1 MYGIERGKK
10 SYNKRMKKLRVFLCI
25 AVACMFVAAWTLCV
39 NALSVPV
46 FAVTRPMC
54 IVLDAGHGGI
64 DGGVVG
70 RETGIKESDLNLSVT
85 VKLKTILQQA
95 GFDVVLTRKTEA
107 GLYGAATKG
116 FKKRDMQRRKEI
128 IEEAKPIAMISV
140 HQNYFPIRASRGG
153 RVFYRKGSESGRQL
167 AENIQ
172 RAFNDLYLEENV
184 KERSAATGDYYMLK
198 CTEYTSVIAEC
209 GFLSNKA
216 DEALLVTEEFQ
227 EKLAQS
233 IYEGLAAYLAAVSG
247 A

>member
-1 MYGIERGKK
+1 MKNPGGAKSGFFIWLIERGKK

-107 GLYGAATKG
+107 CL
-116 FKKRDMQRRKEI
+116 
-128 IEEAKPIAMISV
+128 
-140 HQNYFPIRASRGG
+140 
-153 RVFYRKGSESGRQL
+153 L
-167 AENIQ
+167 
-172 RAFNDLYLEENV
+172 
-184 KERSAATGDYYMLK
+184 
-198 CTEYTSVIAEC
+198 YTSDA
-209 GFLSNKA
+209 A
-216 DEALLVTEEFQ
+216 DE
-227 EKLAQS
+227 
-233 IYEGLAAYLAAVSG
+233 
-247 A
+247 